1 MVFTI
6 KINGDE
12 NLTFK
17 VLNFDG
23 TTFSMEPKLTLATD
37 DLKAVKSAF
46 TDLKLLEVFR
56 DETQIGSFTSYDTYK
71 DISFESGIY
80 DSSTGE
86 WIDVLNVTLTKAS
99 IVDQVQRL
107 DAKVNQVVD
116 PDTLSVDEYKEY
128 LQEKNKAALAEF
140 LTDQSVEFNGKPY
153 GVGEDDQNEMA
164 LNLMQYQALTQAGQE
179 VSLEWHSKKSKC
191 EAFTA
196 EEFLTLTAMI
206 KAFVYPYYQY
216 MQTIKE
222 AIFGAS
228 TKEEL
233 DKIVIKYELIPVEQP
248 DPTESTTPFEGEGTD
263 TDEKTDE
270 TEKDSATTE
279 GNEDK
284 DDTESHE

>member
-153 GVGEDDQNEMA
+153 GVSEEDQNEMA

-179 VSLEWHSKKSKC
+179 VTLEWHSKKSKC
-191 EAFTA
+191 ETFTA
-196 EEFLTLTAMI
+196 EEFVQLTAMI
-206 KAFVYPYYQY
+206 KAFVYPYYQK
-216 MQTIKE
+216 MQVIKE
-222 AIFGAS
+222 AIFGS
-228 TKEEL
+228 VTKEEL
-233 DKIVIKYELIPVEQP
+233 DKIEIKYELIPVEQP
-248 DPTESTTPFEGEGTD
+248 TTPSEGED
-263 TDEKTDE
+263 TDKKDTDISEKTDE
-270 TEKDSATTE
+270 KEKDSVTTE
-279 GNEDK
+279 K
-284 DDTESHE
+284 